1 MTSNLQQSTPNLQ
14 QAPLTAIDGT
24 SAHSSLGTNLAAPT
38 QSSVPPAIVKPGSKS
53 NAFEPPNMS
62 TAVGG
67 AQGTHNLTESANA
80 RNPTIPAIPSVNGSD
95 HLRKPSMTVTPAGA
109 TITANGG
116 APGGNQS
123 KSNIQFGS
131 MNIPGSSPAMG
142 TPPPLA
148 QQNSSNLGVNQLNP
162 RMISPSNS
170 PSPIPQPS
178 HVSGGRPPSSFQGQG
193 NGMVFGAQASE
204 QTEPSVSRLPVSSLL
219 CSQS

>member
-1 MTSNLQQSTPNLQ
+1 MTLHLQQSTSNTQ
-14 QAPLTAIDGT
+14 QASSIGPDIS
-24 SAHSSLGTNLAAPT
+24 SAHSSLRTNLAAPS
-38 QSSVPPAIVKPGSKS
+38 QSLISPAIAKPGSNP
-53 NAFEPPNMS
+53 NAFEPSNMS

-67 AQGTHNLTESANA
+67 AQNTHNLTESVNG
-80 RNPTIPAIPSVNGSD
+80 RNPTVPAIPAVNGND

-123 KSNIQFGS
+123 KANIQFGS
-131 MNIPGSSPAMG
+131 MSVPGSSPAMG

-148 QQNSSNLGVNQLNP
+148 HQNSSNLGVNQLNP

-204 QTEPSVSRLPVSSLL
+204 QTEPSVRIVLL
-219 CSQS
+219 SPALYSHF